1 MQNLDTTS
9 LLNSNSSEN
18 RAAQPFLATD
28 TSQAIVDN
36 VAKESGRKI
45 NKFPTENR
53 EAQSFI
59 ATDTLQAII
68 DNVTKEGG
76 PQNMFPSEN
85 REAQTYLASD
95 ALQAIIDN
103 VAKESG
109 RQIRFQTCDPRN
121 PEEVEATLLRAYAMK
136 QSSSTVSTLLKQ
148 VMENSAAVNNENST
162 KSKTQLKNEPP
173 KQSNASEAILKKNKQ
188 CAKKLLK
195 KEQ

>member
-18 RAAQPFLATD
+18 RAAQPFLVTD